1 MMKIYCYLIHISI
14 FWTLTNLNVI
24 KGGRGLFIKEQQLQR
39 SILEVLLMLN
49 YKYAHEIL
57 FIVFFG
63 WHCFFRC
70 LLNGFL
76 TPLTPIQWGSVN
88 ERIWRGDVFGG
99 LGLRMLRYRFIL
111 WLFFLSS
118 KWNWPSIVQ
127 TLAFL
132 LLSEP
137 RGLTRSGALEGQESQ
152 GCLGTTFA
160 LDWSQIFLIWM
171 LSSSSACNSLLR
183 SEFWHK
189 YDQMSPKEQ
198 RTMAENGT
206 CTIGHLT
213 IVSIWARY

>member
-24 KGGRGLFIKEQQLQR
+24 KWGGGLFIKEQQLQR
-39 SILEVLLMLN
+39 STLEGLLMLN

-63 WHCFFRC
+63 WHCFFQC

-76 TPLTPIQWGSVN
+76 TPLMPIQWRSAN
-88 ERIWRGDVFGG
+88 ERIRRGELLEVWDWECYTIV
-99 LGLRMLRYRFIL
+99 
-111 WLFFLSS
+111 LFSAFPPVSS

-127 TLAFL
+127 PLAFL

-137 RGLTRSGALEGQESQ
+137 WGLTRAEALEGQENQ
-152 GCLGTTFA
+152 ECLGTTFL
-160 LDWSQIFLIWM
+160 LDWSQIFLIWTF
-171 LSSSSACNSLLR
+171 SSSSARNSLFR
-183 SEFWHK
+183 SVFWHK

-198 RTMAENGT
+198 RTMAGNGT
-206 CTIGHLT
+206 WTIGLLT
-213 IVSIWARY
+213 IVSIWAKY

>member
-1 MMKIYCYLIHISI
+1 
-14 FWTLTNLNVI
+14 
-24 KGGRGLFIKEQQLQR
+24 
-39 SILEVLLMLN
+39 MLN

-57 FIVFFG
+57 FIVFLG

-88 ERIWRGDVFGG
+88 ERIWRGDAFGG
-99 LGLRMLRYRFIL
+99 LGLRMLHYRFI
-111 WLFFLSS
+111 LFFLSS

-127 TLAFL
+127 PLAFL

-137 RGLTRSGALEGQESQ
+137 RGLTRAGALEGQETRNVWEQ
-152 GCLGTTFA
+152 PFV
-160 LDWSQIFLIWM
+160 LDWSQIFLIWTF
-171 LSSSSACNSLLR
+171 SSSSARNSLLR
-183 SEFWHK
+183 SVFWHK

-206 CTIGHLT
+206 CTIGLLT
-213 IVSIWARY
+213 IVSIWVKY